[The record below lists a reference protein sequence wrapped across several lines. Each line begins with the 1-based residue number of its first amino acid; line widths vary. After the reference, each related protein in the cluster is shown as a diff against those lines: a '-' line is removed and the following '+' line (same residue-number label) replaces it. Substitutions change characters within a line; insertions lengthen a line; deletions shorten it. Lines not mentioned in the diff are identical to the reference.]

1 MSKQQSS
8 LLFCILM
15 DAIGYATYA
24 VPFLGEFADV
34 IWAPVSAFIFF
45 KKFGGWKG
53 AFGGVF
59 AFVEELLPWTD
70 FIPSFTIMWAWQTL
84 ITKKRSQIFPIER
97 PSI

>member
-1 MSKQQSS
+1 MNKQQSS

-24 VPFLGEFADV
+24 VPFLGEFGDI

-45 KKFGGWKG
+45 KTFGGWKG

-59 AFVEELLPWTD
+59 NFVEELLPGMD
-70 FIPSFTIMWAWQTL
+70 FIPTFTLMWAWQNWMA
-84 ITKKRSQIFPIER
+84 KKPAASSVIKID
-97 PSI
+97 